1 MLYRDY
7 LKSKYQNTAVKLA
20 NAEGVPCVL
29 EYSKGKNLRN
39 YEVCGNSVQSGTPS
53 PESPVEIQ
61 SVGDLTTKNL
71 INESAITLSS
81 GYWSDS
87 GGNQIN
93 NNSRFIRISSVKCN
107 PNETYT
113 LSSNLKIYTIW
124 FFNNNTSISK
134 TYRENT
140 VAVFKTPENC
150 NSLRISLVNTSGN
163 TDTIAFKWIQLE
175 LGSAATEYEPYHKYD
190 IPITVTGKNLIP
202 YPYKGSSVTANG
214 ITIKINDDRTITV
227 NGTASTAT
235 TFTIAQYTIQSGT
248 YTLSG
253 TKNGSLSTYY
263 MAIGGTSCKDVGNG
277 SSVTFDTE
285 TTISIY
291 IIIKSGATLSNAVF
305 KPQLEEGSTATTYEP
320 YIAPVTTNIYLDEPL
335 RKVGDYADYID
346 FKNQKVIR
354 KIAKKTYIG
363 QSNEAW
369 NNGSSDNHIKYIIPV
384 PNDFSNG
391 YGLEGTYGLS
401 NIFVCKF
408 ANEAHTFYFTGDKSN
423 SWRRN
428 VFYNDTELTVDE
440 WKSKLTEWNEIGNP
454 LTIYYPLLT
463 SREETIS
470 LPALKTFK
478 GTNVMSVDTSIQPS
492 NIKANYIRT

>member
-29 EYSKGKNLRN
+29 ESSKGKNMRN
-39 YEVCGNSVQSGTPS
+39 YEVYGNSVQDGTPT

-61 SVGDLTTKNL
+61 SVGDL
-71 INESAITLSS
+71 
-81 GYWSDS
+81 
-87 GGNQIN
+87 
-93 NNSRFIRISSVKCN
+93 V
-107 PNETYT
+107 
-113 LSSNLKIYTIW
+113 
-124 FFNNNTSISK
+124 
-134 TYRENT
+134 
-140 VAVFKTPENC
+140 
-150 NSLRISLVNTSGN
+150 
-163 TDTIAFKWIQLE
+163 TDTE
-175 LGSAATEYEPYHKYD
+175 SEYYGKYD
-190 IPITVTGKNLIP
+190 IPITVTGTR
-202 YPYKGSSVTANG
+202 S
-214 ITIKINDDRTITV
+214 
-227 NGTASTAT
+227 
-235 TFTIAQYTIQSGT
+235 
-248 YTLSG
+248 
-253 TKNGSLSTYY
+253 
-263 MAIGGTSCKDVGNG
+263 
-277 SSVTFDTE
+277 E
-285 TTISIY
+285 TTH
-291 IIIKSGATLSNAVF
+291 
-305 KPQLEEGSTATTYEP
+305 
-320 YIAPVTTNIYLDEPL
+320 IYLDEPL

-346 FKNQKVIR
+346 FKNQKIVR